1 MTDRIQR
8 TKGHP
13 FLLAESAV
21 AEIVMIM
28 AGGGPESGRMSMA
41 ISVACLD
48 AASNFCCRW
57 AAPMP
62 VEEGAGHWQGG
73 PAEC

>member
-28 AGGGPESGRMSMA
+28 AGGGERVGGCQWLLVWHVWMLPA
-41 ISVACLD
+41 IFAVAGLLLCL
-48 AASNFCCRW
+48 
-57 AAPMP
+57 
-62 VEEGAGHWQGG
+62 
-73 PAEC
+73 